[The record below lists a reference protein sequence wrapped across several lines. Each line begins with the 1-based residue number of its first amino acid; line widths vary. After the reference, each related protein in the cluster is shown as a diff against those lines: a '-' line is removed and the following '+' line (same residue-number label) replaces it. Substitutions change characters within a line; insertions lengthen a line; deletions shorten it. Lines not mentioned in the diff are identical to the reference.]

1 MDTWQ
6 ELPNPQDLQQI
17 VSNPAYAS
25 WQSLRESE
33 DARYVGLTMPRV
45 LARLPYG
52 ADTVP
57 VKGFSFE
64 EEVQGDHNKYVWM
77 NAAFPMGVNINRSH
91 KLYGWGTQIRGVE
104 NGGTVMNL
112 PVHSFPTD
120 DGSIAMKCPTE
131 VAIDDRREAELA
143 KLGLMPILHRK
154 NTDLAAFIGAHSLQD
169 DETRAG
175 RLVDPDAQSN
185 ERLSANLPYLFPV
198 SRFAHY
204 LKAIARDKVGSFK
217 ERTDMQI
224 WLTEWINRYVL
235 SNPAFADDK
244 ARAKR
249 PLPRPKCRSTASRGD
264 RATTMPGS
272 TCVRTISWK
281 ASTHRCGWF
290 PNCRRSSSNWSLE
303 ERRTK
308 MPLDVDSKL
317 DGFLKIGDIPG
328 ASERDGH
335 EEEIEV
341 YGVNFTMTA
350 PYDPTS
356 LSKLGRVSMGT
367 LMLTKQYDKAS
378 PMLKMAL
385 YTNKKLGDV
394 QFAVRRTIDG
404 ASSDYLVVKLTETTV
419 MSYNMHVSPYEN
431 GGVEDTFE
439 LAYKTIEVEYDGGDP
454 QTMNVATAV

>member
-1 MDTWQ
+1 
-6 ELPNPQDLQQI
+6 
-17 VSNPAYAS
+17 
-25 WQSLRESE
+25 
-33 DARYVGLTMPRV
+33 
-45 LARLPYG
+45 
-52 ADTVP
+52 
-57 VKGFSFE
+57 
-64 EEVQGDHNKYVWM
+64 
-77 NAAFPMGVNINRSH
+77 
-91 KLYGWGTQIRGVE
+91 
-104 NGGTVMNL
+104 
-112 PVHSFPTD
+112 
-120 DGSIAMKCPTE
+120 
-131 VAIDDRREAELA
+131 
-143 KLGLMPILHRK
+143 
-154 NTDLAAFIGAHSLQD
+154 
-169 DETRAG
+169 
-175 RLVDPDAQSN
+175 
-185 ERLSANLPYLFPV
+185 
-198 SRFAHY
+198 
-204 LKAIARDKVGSFK
+204 
-217 ERTDMQI
+217 
-224 WLTEWINRYVL
+224 
-235 SNPAFADDK
+235 
-244 ARAKR
+244 
-249 PLPRPKCRSTASRGD
+249 
-264 RATTMPGS
+264 
-272 TCVRTISWK
+272 
-281 ASTHRCGWF
+281 
-290 PNCRRSSSNWSLE
+290 
-303 ERRTK
+303 

-419 MSYNMHVSPYEN
+419 MSYNMHVSPFEN